1 MWTSW
6 LHSLGYWWTSWLQM
20 WDLCCRCEIPPV
32 KDLLFQSPVSCTWV
46 LRCPS
51 WFVTVGGWL
60 YAIWFVTL
68 RCWEYASWARRVSGY
83 GHTHR
88 IVAVFEELGTARLRR
103 VRCRHHDTGFFYV
116 FAKLCTAEPSSIS
129 FRFHDGGHGGA
140 GSASS
145 LRSLSRLGSALSVV
159 GFLQL
164 GPPSSLRTYARLG

>member
-1 MWTSW
+1 
-6 LHSLGYWWTSWLQM
+6 M
-20 WDLCCRCEIPPV
+20 WDLCCRCEITPV

-68 RCWEYASWARRVSGY
+68 RCWEYTSWARRVSGY
-83 GHTHR
+83 GHTPR

-116 FAKLCTAEPSSIS
+116 FAKLGTAEPSSIS
-129 FRFHDGGHGGA
+129 FGFVTVVTAELVLLRHCGAGHGWVLRYPWLTFY
-140 GSASS
+140 SS
-145 LRSLSRLGSALSVV
+145 DPRPL
-159 GFLQL
+159 
-164 GPPSSLRTYARLG
+164 